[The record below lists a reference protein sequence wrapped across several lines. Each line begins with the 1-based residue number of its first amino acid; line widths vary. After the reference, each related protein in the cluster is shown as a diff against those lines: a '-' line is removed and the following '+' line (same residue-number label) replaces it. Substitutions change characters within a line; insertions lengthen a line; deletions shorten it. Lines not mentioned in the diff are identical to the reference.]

1 MGKGFVSKAKLQ
13 AATVFV
19 NQALNYLDKDPE
31 NNAVKILNLA
41 DKVLPE
47 GWYLAQ
53 RNAIRNA
60 IDRKDNWYQLL
71 MRFYELDPEVRKTFF
86 RNFIIN
92 SAIIG
97 SAEERESEE
106 KYGCNVPWVI
116 LMDPTSACNLKCTGC
131 WAAARRVFPSTPPAA
146 GPLTTSTSW
155 WTRSR
160 RWCAGATSM

>member
-106 KYGCNVPWVI
+106 KYGCNVRQQ
-116 LMDPTSACNLKCTGC
+116 AQ
-131 WAAARRVFPSTPPAA
+131 
-146 GPLTTSTSW
+146 PLP
-155 WTRSR
+155 
-160 RWCAGATSM
+160 G

>member
-60 IDRKDNWYQLL
+60 IEVSWERGNPATFEELFGYSSASGVPRPTNSEYIARIADRV
-71 MRFYELDPEVRKTFF
+71 RLDLSV
-86 RNFIIN
+86 
-92 SAIIG
+92 S
-97 SAEERESEE
+97 
-106 KYGCNVPWVI
+106 
-116 LMDPTSACNLKCTGC
+116 
-131 WAAARRVFPSTPPAA
+131 
-146 GPLTTSTSW
+146 
-155 WTRSR
+155 
-160 RWCAGATSM
+160 